1 VMKHYFFHNPVFRI
15 VAPPIYGVFVYF
27 LILLVNNNVAQIN
40 DLFVTQELYV
50 CIFLSY
56 LSFESVRTII
66 LLLSR
71 ILKEKKP
78 ALVIAL
84 QVVIT
89 MIFSVGLIIACVTAY
104 FRYVIGFS
112 ISDTQLMIFAVVFL
126 ITALLYNVMY
136 FSNYYLHQ
144 ENTVKLN
151 AEKQQRTVL
160 EMEMMEYKNDIN
172 PDLLYESLENLIG
185 IMYREVEKAEDY
197 IDWLGSAYRY
207 VLTNRQN
214 EMVTIREELEAAKN
228 IVRLLNEKYGGQLML
243 ESNLNDADLQAM
255 LIPGSLPVI
264 IESVVRNTII
274 TRFEPFVI
282 RCYQEEGY
290 LTIETKLNDRL
301 ILHQPSEDAFGRLQ
315 RSYAI
320 YTELPL
326 IKVKAYTE
334 NYIKLPVIRVMEE
347 MGAPA

>member
-1 VMKHYFFHNPVFRI
+1 MKHYFFHNPVFRI
-15 VAPPIYGVFVYF
+15 VAPAIYGLFVYF
-27 LILLVNNNVAQIN
+27 LILLVNNNVAQVN

-56 LSFESVRTII
+56 LSFESVRAII
-66 LLLSR
+66 LVLNR
-71 ILKEKKP
+71 ILREKRP
-78 ALVIAL
+78 SLVIASQFVL
-84 QVVIT
+84 T
-89 MIFSVGLIIACVTAY
+89 TAFSVGLVILCLTAY
-104 FRYVIGFS
+104 FRHVIGFS
-112 ISDTQLMIFAVVFL
+112 ISGTQLMIFAAVFL

-136 FSNYYLHQ
+136 FSNYYLHR
-144 ENTVKLN
+144 ENTVRLN

-160 EMEMMEYKNDIN
+160 EMEMTEYKNDIN

-185 IMYREVEKAEDY
+185 IMYRDVEKAEDY

-214 EMVTIREELEAAKN
+214 EMVTIREEFEAAKN
-228 IVRLLNEKYGGQLML
+228 IIRLLNEKYGGQLIL
-243 ESNLNDADLQAM
+243 ESNLNEAELAGM

-264 IESVVRNTII
+264 IESLVRNTII
-274 TRFEPFVI
+274 TRFEPFII
-282 RCYQEEGY
+282 RCYREEDY

-301 ILHQPSEDAFGRLQ
+301 MRHQPSEEAFGRLQ

>member
-1 VMKHYFFHNPVFRI
+1 MKHYFFHNPVFRI
-15 VAPPIYGVFVYF
+15 VAPAIYGVFVYF

-40 DLFVTQELYV
+40 ELFVTQELYV

-56 LSFESVRTII
+56 LSFESVRTLI

-71 ILKEKKP
+71 ILRGKKS
-78 ALVIAL
+78 ALVMAL

-89 MIFSVGLIIACVTAY
+89 MIFSVGLIIACLTAY

-160 EMEMMEYKNDIN
+160 EMEMMEYRNDIN

-207 VLTNRQN
+207 VLTNRKN

-228 IVRLLNEKYGGQLML
+228 IVRLLNEKYGGQLIL

-264 IESVVRNTII
+264 IESLVRNTII
-274 TRFEPFVI
+274 TRFEPFFI

-301 ILHQPSEDAFGRLQ
+301 IRHQPSEDAFGRLQ